1 VKIGLTSVLVDD
13 QEKALRFYTEKLG
26 FALKT
31 DMPAGEDR
39 WLTVTSPEGV
49 AGVELLLEPMGFDAA
64 RVYQKALR
72 DAGIPLTTFFTNDI
86 DAECAK
92 LRERGVVFTVEP
104 TRAEWGAYAVF
115 DDTVGNLISLTE
127 VA

>member
-1 VKIGLTSVLVDD
+1 VKIGLTSILVDD

-26 FALKT
+26 FTLKT
-31 DMPAGEDR
+31 DIPTGEYR

-49 AGVELLLEPMGFDAA
+49 EGVELLLEPMGFEAS

-86 DAECAK
+86 DGECAK
-92 LRERGVVFTVEP
+92 LRARGVLFTVEP
-104 TRAEWGAYAVF
+104 TRASWGAHAVF
-115 DDTVGNLISLTE
+115 DDTVGNLINLAE
-127 VA
+127 VP